1 MSAADIV
8 DALVTWTPF
17 LAGGFVW
24 NLVLSL
30 VSMLIGTTLG
40 ILLALARSA
49 PQRVL
54 ARTGGVLTAVSR
66 NIPTFIMLFYLA
78 YLLPVE
84 VTIGG
89 QSHAFPG
96 WLKASL
102 ALSVA
107 VTGFVSD
114 TFRLALRDWRAGE
127 VGTALLF
134 IPNWTMYFV
143 IIVMAS
149 STASVVG
156 VGEIVSRANTVIGAI
171 GHKDIMLWVYL
182 YAMLWFFAFCFP
194 MSLLMIWVRRR
205 MRRHVDAR
213 AATA

>member
-1 MSAADIV
+1 MSLCPIAPI
-8 DALVTWTPF
+8 TWTPY
-17 LAGGFVW
+17 LAGGFAW

-30 VSMLIGTTLG
+30 VSMLIGTAVGLA
-40 ILLALARSA
+40 LALARST
-49 PQRVL
+49 PQRAV
-54 ARTGGVLTAVSR
+54 AWTGGMLTAMSR

-84 VTIGG
+84 VSIGG
-89 QSHAFPG
+89 ETHVVPG

-171 GHKDIMLWVYL
+171 GHKDIMLWIYL

-205 MRRHVDAR
+205 IRRHLDASR
-213 AATA
+213 PAAA